1 MRDILTRIAFRRR
14 HTYLVFGAVV
24 GAQMY

>member
-14 HTYLVFGAVV
+14 HTYLVFDAVV